1 MPGPGAASPAP
12 LLRPGR
18 RGAILAGLLV
28 ATVGVIAR
36 AAQLQLLEHEQWSQ
50 VARRQH
56 VREREVRPAR
66 GAIEDAAGG
75 VLAQSRDLVR
85 LSIDPRALRPGLG
98 RPRGADDTVP
108 DYRTRVRD
116 GLGALS
122 VPDAVMR
129 RAMDTLQR
137 PLQLPGQFL
146 PSDVERFVGIPGIRR
161 LGVVQRV
168 STAPASLRGV
178 LGAVD
183 GEGTGTS
190 GLEMELDALLRGT
203 EGLDTLVLAGDD
215 GVVTSPEFRRAV
227 ARPGLTVRLTIN
239 SALQEIAE
247 EALAEAMRRTGAAG
261 GDVVVLDPDDGAIL
275 VLAGLR
281 QGAAMRS
288 GTPVSEAYQP
298 GSVMKP
304 FLVARLMDAGRTR
317 PAEVVNTENGR
328 WAMPGRRQPLTDE
341 HKAPQMTVAD
351 IIRFSSNIGIA
362 KLAQRLSSSEE
373 YEVLRD
379 FGFGT
384 YTGVPH
390 PAESPGLL
398 PRPPYTG
405 VLATQ
410 LAIGYEVQA
419 TPLQLAAAYVAIAN
433 GGELLQPVLVRAL
446 FDADGTSVFTQGR
459 TVLRRVMRPATAQ
472 ALRGMLESVVDS
484 GTSQAAAL
492 ATFRVAGKSGT
503 ARRLVNGQYSR
514 TEFDATFA
522 GLFPADDPQL
532 VLVARLVGP
541 KGTYYGGTVAG
552 ALVNDLLQRA
562 LASRAAGLDWQQL
575 AAAVRLVE
583 PPIARGAP
591 GGDTEVAG
599 TSAGDRAPGAGV
611 LNANDGGAMDGQTA
625 GVVPPHEPAVQAARI
640 VVRLPLQ
647 PGGTAFPLAG
657 APAESTPVP
666 PVGGLDA
673 RQATRVL
680 ARAGFLVRVERGGAV
695 RTRPTAGTLLPP
707 GTRIT
712 LEVPR

>member
-1 MPGPGAASPAP
+1 MPGPAANTAAP

-36 AAQLQLLEHEQWSQ
+36 AAQLQLLEHDQWSQ
-50 VARRQH
+50 VARRQY

-85 LSIDPRALRPGLG
+85 LSIDPRALRPGKG
-98 RPRGADDTVP
+98 RPRGADASVP
-108 DYRTRVRD
+108 DYRTRARE
-116 GLGALS
+116 GLGALG
-122 VPDAVMR
+122 VQDAVVR
-129 RAMDTLQR
+129 RVMDTLQR
-137 PLQLPGQFL
+137 PLQLPGPFL
-146 PSDVERFVGIPGIRR
+146 PSDVERFAGIPGIRR
-161 LGVVQRV
+161 VGLVQRV
-168 STAPASLRGV
+168 STAPASLRGM

-183 GEGTGTS
+183 AEGTGTS
-190 GLEMELDALLRGT
+190 GLELELDELLRGT
-203 EGLDTLVLAGDD
+203 EGVDTLVLAGND
-215 GVVTSPEFRRAV
+215 GVVASPEFRRAE

-247 EALAEAMRRTGAAG
+247 QALEAAMRRTGAVG

-281 QGAAMRS
+281 QGAAMRG
-288 GTPVSEAYQP
+288 GTPVSDAYQP

-304 FLVARLMDAGRTR
+304 FLVARLLDAGRTH

-341 HKAPQMTVAD
+341 HKAPQMMVAD

-362 KLAQRLSSSEE
+362 KLAQRLSASEE

-419 TPLQLAAAYVAIAN
+419 TPLQLAAAYVAVAN
-433 GGELLQPVLVRAL
+433 GGELLQPVLVRSLMNAE
-446 FDADGTSVFTQGR
+446 GMPVFVQGR

-514 TEFDATFA
+514 SEFDATFA

-532 VLVARLVGP
+532 VLVARLVSP
-541 KGTYYGGTVAG
+541 KGIYYGGTVAG

-575 AAAVRLVE
+575 AAAVRLPERPVARHGRAGEAEATGTAAGDGAGAYLE
-583 PPIARGAP
+583 PPTDT
-591 GGDTEVAG
+591 GGVRAEVA
-599 TSAGDRAPGAGV
+599 S
-611 LNANDGGAMDGQTA
+611 L
-625 GVVPPHEPAVQAARI
+625 VPPHEPMVQAARI

-647 PGGTAFPLAG
+647 PVGPASPSPG
-657 APAESTPVP
+657 APSEVTPVP

-680 ARAGFLVRVERGGAV
+680 ARAGFQVRLERGGVV
-695 RTRPTAGTLLPP
+695 RTRPTTGTLLPS
-707 GTRIT
+707 GSLIT

>member
-1 MPGPGAASPAP
+1 MPGPAASAAAP

-36 AAQLQLLEHEQWSQ
+36 AAQLQLLEHDQWSQ
-50 VARRQH
+50 VARRQY

-85 LSIDPRALRPGLG
+85 LSVDPRVLRPGKG
-98 RPRGADDTVP
+98 RPRRADDSVP
-108 DYRTRVRD
+108 DYRTRVRE
-116 GLGALS
+116 GLGALG
-122 VPDAVMR
+122 VQDAVVR
-129 RAMDTLQR
+129 RVMDTLQR
-137 PLQLPGQFL
+137 PVQLPGPFL
-146 PSDVERFVGIPGIRR
+146 PSDVERFAGIPGIRR
-161 LGVVQRV
+161 VALVQRV

-178 LGAVD
+178 LGAVSA
-183 GEGTGTS
+183 EGTGTS
-190 GLEMELDALLRGT
+190 GLELELDDVLRGT
-203 EGLDTLVLAGDD
+203 EGLDTLVLAGND
-215 GVVTSPEFRRAV
+215 GVVPSPEFRRAE
-227 ARPGLTVRLTIN
+227 ARAGLTVRLTIN

-247 EALAEAMRRTGAAG
+247 QALEAAMRRTGAAG

-304 FLVARLMDAGRTR
+304 FLVARLLDAGRTH

-362 KLAQRLSSSEE
+362 KLAQRLSPSEE

-419 TPLQLAAAYVAIAN
+419 TPLQLAAAYVAVAN
-433 GGELLQPVLVRAL
+433 GGELLQPVLVRSL
-446 FDADGTSVFTQGR
+446 IDAEGTPVFAQGR

-484 GTSQAAAL
+484 GTSRAAAL

-514 TEFDATFA
+514 SEFDATFA

-532 VLVARLVGP
+532 VLVARLVSP

-552 ALVNDLLQRA
+552 ALVNDVLQRA

-575 AAAVRLVE
+575 AAAVRLADRPVVRQERAGEAEATGTAAGE
-583 PPIARGAP
+583 PSA
-591 GGDTEVAG
+591 DTG
-599 TSAGDRAPGAGV
+599 GV
-611 LNANDGGAMDGQTA
+611 LAGQAA
-625 GVVPPHEPAVQAARI
+625 GLVPPHEPAVQAARI

-647 PGGTAFPLAG
+647 PVGA
-657 APAESTPVP
+657 APASTGAAPGGTPVP

-680 ARAGFLVRVERGGAV
+680 ARAGFQVRVERGGVV
-695 RTRPTAGTLLPP
+695 RTRPITGTLLPS
-707 GTRIT
+707 GSMVT

>member
-1 MPGPGAASPAP
+1 
-12 LLRPGR
+12 
-18 RGAILAGLLV
+18 
-28 ATVGVIAR
+28 
-36 AAQLQLLEHEQWSQ
+36 
-50 VARRQH
+50 
-56 VREREVRPAR
+56 
-66 GAIEDAAGG
+66 
-75 VLAQSRDLVR
+75 
-85 LSIDPRALRPGLG
+85 
-98 RPRGADDTVP
+98 
-108 DYRTRVRD
+108 VRD

-203 EGLDTLVLAGDD
+203 EGLDTLVLAGND

-247 EALAEAMRRTGAAG
+247 EALAEAMRRTGATG

-541 KGTYYGGTVAG
+541 KGTYYGGTVAERP
-552 ALVNDLLQRA
+552 V
-562 LASRAAGLDWQQL
+562 
-575 AAAVRLVE
+575 
-583 PPIARGAP
+583 ARGAP
-591 GGDTEVAG
+591 GGAAEVAG
-599 TSAGDRAPGAGV
+599 PSAGDRAPGAGG
-611 LNANDGGAMDGQTA
+611 LNANDGAAMDGQTA

-647 PGGTAFPLAG
+647 PVGTAFPPAG
-657 APAESTPVP
+657 APADSTPVP

>member
-1 MPGPGAASPAP
+1 
-12 LLRPGR
+12 
-18 RGAILAGLLV
+18 
-28 ATVGVIAR
+28 
-36 AAQLQLLEHEQWSQ
+36 
-50 VARRQH
+50 
-56 VREREVRPAR
+56 
-66 GAIEDAAGG
+66 
-75 VLAQSRDLVR
+75 
-85 LSIDPRALRPGLG
+85 
-98 RPRGADDTVP
+98 
-108 DYRTRVRD
+108 
-116 GLGALS
+116 
-122 VPDAVMR
+122 
-129 RAMDTLQR
+129 
-137 PLQLPGQFL
+137 
-146 PSDVERFVGIPGIRR
+146 
-161 LGVVQRV
+161 
-168 STAPASLRGV
+168 
-178 LGAVD
+178 
-183 GEGTGTS
+183 
-190 GLEMELDALLRGT
+190 
-203 EGLDTLVLAGDD
+203 
-215 GVVTSPEFRRAV
+215 
-227 ARPGLTVRLTIN
+227 
-239 SALQEIAE
+239 
-247 EALAEAMRRTGAAG
+247 
-261 GDVVVLDPDDGAIL
+261 
-275 VLAGLR
+275 
-281 QGAAMRS
+281 
-288 GTPVSEAYQP
+288 
-298 GSVMKP
+298 
-304 FLVARLMDAGRTR
+304 
-317 PAEVVNTENGR
+317 
-328 WAMPGRRQPLTDE
+328 
-341 HKAPQMTVAD
+341 
-351 IIRFSSNIGIA
+351 
-362 KLAQRLSSSEE
+362 
-373 YEVLRD
+373 
-379 FGFGT
+379 
-384 YTGVPH
+384 
-390 PAESPGLL
+390 
-398 PRPPYTG
+398 
-405 VLATQ
+405 
-410 LAIGYEVQA
+410 
-419 TPLQLAAAYVAIAN
+419 
-433 GGELLQPVLVRAL
+433 
-446 FDADGTSVFTQGR
+446 
-459 TVLRRVMRPATAQ
+459 
-472 ALRGMLESVVDS
+472 MLESVVDS